1 MYMDEPPLY
10 CSDPETTIAVPE
22 QSIRIDIAVREQ
34 FIGIVCASNRIRFN
48 FVADELQHACAVHG
62 NEQPSVVGLA

>member
-10 CSDPETTIAVPE
+10 CPDPEASIAVTE

-34 FIGIVCASNRIRFN
+34 FIRIDCTSNRIRFN
-48 FVADELQHACAVHG
+48 FVADELQHPCAVHG
-62 NEQPSVVGLA
+62 N